1 VSHDIDHVL
10 MHPVP
15 PMRADARHQK
25 DDARGAIEA
34 LADRVDTLASM
45 VRETSGSLSASR
57 GEVAS
62 LDRRVQDRIA
72 ADTQRSEA
80 ELSALRRELDAVRT
94 FVAEH
99 AGTTGAVA
107 AAASNPLNETVAT
120 LTERVETLGGIIRS
134 TAGSLAAEQSR
145 LSILSEALAKG
156 DERVEAR
163 LAAMQHELRV
173 VSENAAAR
181 PAAPAPVDTE
191 QLEQRVDQKVGE
203 LVQRVDFLAGTVG
216 ATAGKLAAREGDL
229 AKVEELISRQE
240 AFRGSEIVQQLSA
253 DLAAL
258 KERVAVDPELE
269 QQVGGLVKTVQTLDE
284 RVATLAAVVLQT
296 EGRRGGHE
304 PEIEALD
311 RRLEE
316 VGTRIDDVALQIRLE
331 LEAIAKAPAD
341 GSPPADVEQRFT
353 AFGEQLA
360 RLGTVVEDASGA
372 AEQVRTEL
380 RVEIA
385 ALAEAVQRERID
397 LDLATSEWEA
407 RRSALEERMDELAI
421 FATDT
426 TRRGVDEMAEALHLF
441 SRRLEELE
449 QDRKAVESDATNA
462 EKAWERE
469 HQELEARL
477 DALATSVAEGRLQAP
492 GTSAVAE
499 LIDEFAG
506 RLARME
512 GERETVAELAAQ
524 AETWTAELATLE
536 ARIDEGLSTLEEH
549 DTDPVESEGTHVLV
563 DGGLSESLA
572 ELTQRIEHVE
582 RDGDSVREELMRTAS
597 SWADERASLQERVS
611 ELAARIVTGPMPA
624 ATDATG
630 EPSEDASKE
639 LDRLRIAMEGMRMR
653 LAYHEKTVAELSG
666 TRTVMQHISE
676 LSARVDQ
683 LAAAIAAGAP
693 TSAGAAAAPALHA
706 IGAETSGLMS
716 QIEEAERLRIEMRD
730 RMLDRMEKIASQ
742 MNWRIQRLETAGTK
756 EVSGVS

>member
-1 VSHDIDHVL
+1 MSNDIDHVL

-15 PMRADARHQK
+15 PMRGNARPQT
-25 DDARGAIEA
+25 DDARGAIDA
-34 LADRVDTLASM
+34 LADRVDTLASI
-45 VRETSGSLSASR
+45 VRETAGSLSASR

-72 ADTQRSEA
+72 EDTQRSA
-80 ELSALRRELDAVRT
+80 AALSSLRGELDALRT
-94 FVAEH
+94 FVAEK
-99 AGTTGAVA
+99 AGTSGAVA

-173 VSENAAAR
+173 VSENAAR
-181 PAAPAPVDTE
+181 PAAPPPVDTE
-191 QLEQRVDQKVGE
+191 LLEQRVDQKVGD
-203 LVQRVDFLAGTVG
+203 LVERVDFLASTVSV
-216 ATAGKLAAREGDL
+216 TAGKLAAREGDL
-229 AKVEELISRQE
+229 AKVEQLIGQQE
-240 AFRGSEIVQQLSA
+240 AFRGSEVVHQLSA
-253 DLAAL
+253 DVAAL
-258 KERVAVDPELE
+258 KDRVAVDPELE
-269 QQVGGLVKTVQTLDE
+269 QKLGGLVETVQALDE
-284 RVATLAAVVLQT
+284 RVGTLAGIVSKT

-304 PEIEALD
+304 SEIGALEG
-311 RRLEE
+311 RLDE
-316 VGTRIDDVALQIRLE
+316 VGTRIDDVALQLRLE
-331 LEAIAKAPAD
+331 IEAIAATPAD
-341 GSPPADVEQRFT
+341 GSPPADVELRFA

-385 ALAEAVQRERID
+385 ALADAVQRERID

-407 RRSALEERMDELAI
+407 RRTALEERMDELAV
-421 FATDT
+421 FATAT
-426 TRRGVDEMAEALHLF
+426 TKRGVDEMGQALNVF

-449 QDRKAVESDATNA
+449 QDRKAVETDATNA

-469 HQELEARL
+469 HKELEARL
-477 DALATSVAEGRLQAP
+477 DALATSVAEGRSQAP
-492 GTSAVAE
+492 GASEVAA

-536 ARIDEGLSTLEEH
+536 ARIDEGLSTLDEH
-549 DTDPVESEGTHVLV
+549 DVGDPAESEGSHVDV
-563 DGGLSESLA
+563 DGALSESLA

-582 RDGDSVREELMRTAS
+582 RDGDSVRAELMRTAN

-624 ATDATG
+624 STDAIG
-630 EPSEDASKE
+630 EPSEDTTKE
-639 LDRLRIAMEGMRMR
+639 LDRLRIGMEGMRMR
-653 LAYHEKTVAELSG
+653 LAYHEKTVSELSG
-666 TRTVMQHISE
+666 SRTVMQRINE
-676 LSARVDQ
+676 LSARVEQ
-683 LAAAIAAGAP
+683 LAAAIATGVP
-693 TSAGAAAAPALHA
+693 TPAGAAAGPLIQTLGLEA
-706 IGAETSGLMS
+706 SGLMS
-716 QIEEAERLRIEMRD
+716 QIEESERLRTEMRD
-730 RMLDRMEKIASQ
+730 KMLDRMEKIASQ
-742 MNWRIQRLETAGTK
+742 MDWRIQRLETSTK
-756 EVSGVS
+756 EVSSVN